1 MIKIIAE
8 HQLQQR
14 ENKSKK
20 YMNKIMLSEKLVEGM
35 IYSSMQNLQE
45 LLNEPIDHGIIVEK
59 NIDGKIFY
67 KIDHF
72 FNKTITVVNGCSSGV
87 DAIYTIDSVGAW
99 ANSCGSVG
107 KFKDIVNATPGADS
121 SQYCNAGN
129 GDFLRIIP
137 NTVCFE
143 NHTND
148 TSSIVA
154 ISKGTLNGSNG
165 SGVIIRILN
174 KIENKEFESWNFSY

>member
-67 KIDHF
+67 KIDLNEELIEKLVKGEF
-72 FNKTITVVNGCSSGV
+72 
-87 DAIYTIDSVGAW
+87 
-99 ANSCGSVG
+99 
-107 KFKDIVNATPGADS
+107 DI
-121 SQYCNAGN
+121 
-129 GDFLRIIP
+129 I
-137 NTVCFE
+137 
-143 NHTND
+143 
-148 TSSIVA
+148 
-154 ISKGTLNGSNG
+154 
-165 SGVIIRILN
+165 
-174 KIENKEFESWNFSY
+174 